1 MTKKIKEAMRSG
13 KAVNGCW
20 INLFSPLAAEIVANA
35 GYDSVL
41 IDLEH
46 GPGAVLDD
54 ISIMQAV
61 QGQDCAAL
69 LRVPANDAVW
79 LKRVLDAGVDGVMVP
94 AVNDAEDAKAA
105 VAACRYP
112 PKGLRG
118 MAATVVRASRFGM
131 EWQDYTARAA
141 DELLIMCQVESAE
154 AVENV
159 SAIADVE
166 GVDML
171 FIGPFDLSASLGFLG
186 QPDHE
191 TVMASIS
198 RVEAAA
204 KAAGKLLGGIP
215 TPGRSAQAL
224 YDAGYHLVLADADVS
239 LLRDAA
245 CASVEGLRAAAGR
258 SD

>member
-1 MTKKIKEAMRSG
+1 MTKKLKEAMADG
-13 KAVNGCW
+13 GAVNGCW
-20 INLFSPLAAEIVANA
+20 INLFSPLVAEIVAQA
-35 GYDSVL
+35 GYDAVL

-46 GPGAVLDD
+46 GPGSVLDA

-61 QGQDCAAL
+61 QGQDCGAL
-69 LRVPANDAVW
+69 LRVPANDPVW

-94 AVNDAEDAKAA
+94 SVNNAQDAAAA

-112 PKGLRG
+112 PKGTRG
-118 MAATVVRASRFGM
+118 MAATVVRASRFGLD
-131 EWQDYTARAA
+131 WQDYTARAA
-141 DELLIMCQVESAE
+141 EELLIMCQVESAQ

-191 TVMASIS
+191 TVMTAIS
-198 RVEAAA
+198 KVEAAA
-204 KAAGKLLGGIP
+204 KAAGRLLGGIP

-224 YDAGYHLVLADADVS
+224 YDAGYNLVLADADVL

-245 CASVEGLRAAAGR
+245 GASVKALRAAAGR
-258 SD
+258 SG